1 MDIMAMLTKLLTK
14 NGLIFAFVIIGITN
28 FIAYK
33 FAGLSKGRIHGSAVA
48 IFFGLILAYI
58 GGGAKGLASIP
69 LFAGVGLM
77 GGAMFRD
84 FAIVST
90 AFGADLREIKKV
102 GVIGVLSLVMGL
114 VISWVA
120 GVIVAYAFGYRDT
133 ISIIT
138 IAAGVCTFVVGPVT
152 GAALGASSEVI
163 AIGIAAGVVK
173 SVAVMIITPLVAKP
187 LGLTNPQAA
196 MVFGGLMG
204 TTSIITIAAGVCTF
218 VVGPVTGAALGAS
231 SEVIAIGIAAGV
243 VKSVAVMIITPLVAK
258 PLGLTNPQAAMVFG
272 GLMGTTSGT
281 AAGMAAVDPKLVPYA
296 AMTATFY
303 TGSGCLTFPSV
314 FYFLTKAIFG

>member
-14 NGLIFAFVIIGITN
+14 NGLIFAFVIIGVTN

-102 GVIGVLSLVMGL
+102 GVIGVLSLVMEL

-120 GVIVAYAFGYRDT
+120 GVIVAYAFGYIVAYAFGYRDT
-133 ISIIT
+133 I
-138 IAAGVCTFVVGPVT
+138 
-152 GAALGASSEVI
+152 
-163 AIGIAAGVVK
+163 
-173 SVAVMIITPLVAKP
+173 
-187 LGLTNPQAA
+187 
-196 MVFGGLMG
+196 
-204 TTSIITIAAGVCTF
+204 SIITIAAGVCTF

>member
-33 FAGLSKGRIHGSAVA
+33 FVGLSKGRIHGSAVA

-120 GVIVAYAFGYRDT
+120 GVIV
-133 ISIIT
+133 
-138 IAAGVCTFVVGPVT
+138 
-152 GAALGASSEVI
+152 
-163 AIGIAAGVVK
+163 
-173 SVAVMIITPLVAKP
+173 
-187 LGLTNPQAA
+187 
-196 MVFGGLMG
+196 
-204 TTSIITIAAGVCTF
+204 AAGVCTF

>member
-14 NGLIFAFVIIGITN
+14 NGLIFAFVIIGVTN

-152 GAALGASSEVI
+152 GACSR
-163 AIGIAAGVVK
+163 
-173 SVAVMIITPLVAKP
+173 
-187 LGLTNPQAA
+187 
-196 MVFGGLMG
+196 
-204 TTSIITIAAGVCTF
+204 C
-218 VVGPVTGAALGAS
+218 
-231 SEVIAIGIAAGV
+231 
-243 VKSVAVMIITPLVAK
+243 
-258 PLGLTNPQAAMVFG
+258 
-272 GLMGTTSGT
+272 
-281 AAGMAAVDPKLVPYA
+281 
-296 AMTATFY
+296 
-303 TGSGCLTFPSV
+303 
-314 FYFLTKAIFG
+314 FL